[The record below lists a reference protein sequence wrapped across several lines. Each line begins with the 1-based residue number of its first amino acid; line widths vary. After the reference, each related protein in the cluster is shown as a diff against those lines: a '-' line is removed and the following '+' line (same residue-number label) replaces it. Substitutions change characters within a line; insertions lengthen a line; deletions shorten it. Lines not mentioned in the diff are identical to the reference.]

1 MIYKK
6 KSPIKILL
14 IAVIMILVNILFLG
28 CRQKNLLKSGVYEV
42 ITEENEVKELFGFYK
57 NEPAGIRI
65 DIVDGLGI
73 AFEYEKIEN
82 KIEVNED
89 DFEEFMFHIGSVDD
103 NTKLLIKSEEDG
115 YVIKDGSETKKLKLI
130 DTNVDKIDEYVGK
143 YY

>member
-6 KSPIKILL
+6 KSLVKILL
-14 IAVIMILVNILFLG
+14 IVAIMILVNILFLG

-42 ITEENEVKELFGFYK
+42 ITGENEIKELFGFYK
-57 NEPAGIRI
+57 NEPAGISI

-82 KIEVNED
+82 KTEVNED

-103 NTKLLIKSEEDG
+103 NTKLLIKADLDG